1 MESPVLL
8 CSIQKNGIMKFQ
20 IPDKIHLSLVEWGL
34 VTLFSTS
41 WQVQFLYAYDLC
53 GIVHHNSIVLHAGKI
68 DWN

>member
-1 MESPVLL
+1 
-8 CSIQKNGIMKFQ
+8 MKFQ